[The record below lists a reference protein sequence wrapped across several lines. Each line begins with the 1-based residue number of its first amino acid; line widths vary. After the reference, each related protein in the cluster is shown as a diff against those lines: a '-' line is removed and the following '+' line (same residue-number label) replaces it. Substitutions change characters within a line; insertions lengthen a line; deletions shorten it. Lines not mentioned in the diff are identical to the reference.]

1 MTGKFRTD
9 LACEQ
14 RENLGAGRLE
24 GVSASAWSERGCGI
38 ARVDIL
44 DGRGSDALCK
54 PIGAYI
60 TVTLPALA
68 ERRDGSFEDSVQEL
82 AELMRGL
89 MGERSG
95 LTLVAGLGNAVMT
108 PDAVGPLAAEYV
120 LATRHLKETM
130 PADFAGFSPVC
141 VLRPGVLGSTG
152 MESAEILLSV
162 CERVKPERIIAVDA
176 LAAASLGRLC
186 GTIQITDAGIVPG
199 SGVGNNRAA
208 LTRETL
214 GVPVL
219 ALGVPTVVD
228 LAMFTDDEAARGMFV
243 TPRDIDA
250 SVRSLAKLLGYAVN
264 LALHDGLTVA
274 DVDLLKS

>member
-24 GVSASAWSERGCGI
+24 GVGCGI
-38 ARVDIL
+38 ERVDIL
-44 DGRGSDALCK
+44 DERGSDALCK

-89 MGERSG
+89 MGDCGG

-228 LAMFTDDEAARGMFV
+228 LAMFTDDAAARGMFV

>member
-1 MTGKFRTD
+1 MKKSLVISTIATVLVVVVALTTATFAWFSTSS
-9 LACEQ
+9 
-14 RENLGAGRLE
+14 
-24 GVSASAWSERGCGI
+24 VSQASAEFVI
-38 ARVDIL
+38 D
-44 DGRGSDALCK
+44 
-54 PIGAYI
+54 
-60 TVTLPALA
+60 T
-68 ERRDGSFEDSVQEL
+68 
-82 AELMRGL
+82 
-89 MGERSG
+89 SG
-95 LTLVAGLGNAVMT
+95 
-108 PDAVGPLAAEYV
+108 
-120 LATRHLKETM
+120 
-130 PADFAGFSPVC
+130 
-141 VLRPGVLGSTG
+141 
-152 MESAEILLSV
+152 
-162 CERVKPERIIAVDA
+162 
-176 LAAASLGRLC
+176 